1 MPLTVTSRLLRILA
15 PASVAVV
22 VVAGLVV
29 PAAAQTSTTVPPPT
43 TTVPPPPPTTAPPP
57 PAPPPAPTPA
67 PAVPDP
73 GVAVPAPPDTPPP
86 ADAPPAPEPPMPDP
100 SPTVRALLD
109 HLAVLG
115 AKDGRDAAAS
125 AVTDAEQARD
135 VAREAERVAQAGAD
149 DARAALKEAQNHLGS
164 LASIAYTRPNTS
176 GRMASLLT
184 GELTLADREADT
196 VRVAIEHYNEVVL
209 AARQGVVEADDRVIA
224 AHAVVANAD
233 ASVSAASA
241 ARDQA
246 DDAAVDAF
254 AEFLRADTERARAAS
269 APVGDPKPGSWQL
282 GIEGDSV
289 FTADELARWFT
300 AAATLAGGEP
310 QATVPITELA
320 QDFIDEGRDEGVR
333 GDMAFAQAILE
344 TGSFT
349 NDDTVNHN
357 NFAGV
362 GHCDS
367 CDTGFTFAT
376 AQLGVRAQIQLL
388 KSYAEEQPHY
398 VHDLVDERLH
408 GPPGCCHTWNQLS
421 QVWATGPNYGA
432 KILNIYAVMLQW
444 LVDDRSGMHD
454 PAATAGTLAGL

>member
-1 MPLTVTSRLLRILA
+1 MPLTVTRRLLRIVA
-15 PASVAVV
+15 PATVAVV
-22 VVAGLVV
+22 GVAGLVV
-29 PAAAQTSTTVPPPT
+29 PAAAQTSTTVPPTTTTVPPPT
-43 TTVPPPPPTTAPPP
+43 TTVPPPPPPPTAPPAPVVADPGAGAPAPPDAPPP
-57 PAPPPAPTPA
+57 PD
-67 PAVPDP
+67 V
-73 GVAVPAPPDTPPP
+73 
-86 ADAPPAPEPPMPDP
+86 PPAPEPPMPDP

-109 HLAVLG
+109 HLAVLD

-125 AVTDAEQARD
+125 AVTGAEGARD
-135 VAREAERVAQAGAD
+135 VAREAERVARAGAD
-149 DARAALKEAQNHLGS
+149 DARAALREAQNRLGS

-209 AARQGVVEADDRVIA
+209 AARQGVVEADDRVVA
-224 AHAVVANAD
+224 AHRVVAGAE
-233 ASVSAASA
+233 ASVAAAVA

-246 DDAAVDAF
+246 DSAAVDAF
-254 AEFLRADTERARAAS
+254 AEFVRADTEQARAAS
-269 APVGDPKPGSWQL
+269 APAGDPQPGNWQL
-282 GIEGDSV
+282 SIEGDNV

-320 QDFIDEGRDEGVR
+320 QAFIDEGRDEGLR

-349 NDDTVNHN
+349 NDDTINHN

-388 KSYAEEQPHY
+388 KSYAETQPHY

-408 GPPGCCHTWNQLS
+408 GPAGCCQTWNQLS
-421 QVWATGPNYGA
+421 HVWATGPNYGP
-432 KILNIYAVMLQW
+432 KILGIYALMLQW